1 MSASSSKLEG
11 QHHFIDDVSSLAY
24 SPASLFSSLSLPLIF
39 SVLWLSS
46 SSSSLCFPFIHPS
59 LFYPPS
65 FLYYPLLFSYSFPLS
80 LLPSLSFRLSPSLS
94 LFPSLSFSPLWCG
107 FFLCRIITSYRTFFM
122 YASSAQEAEDWIK
135 ILRWKLVSTNL
146 TSFLVLPNFR
156 FVFSVYT
163 EVEEWQKTLAHSS
176 CKTRYTHAH
185 QVPHTKHMESSKM
198 AKREALARRHR
209 AVLCLSVHESASE
222 ARVVT
227 CKSFCVTVVLSFI
240 LLLTS

>member
-1 MSASSSKLEG
+1 MMWAPWLT
-11 QHHFIDDVSSLAY
+11 VLR
-24 SPASLFSSLSLPLIF
+24 LFSLPSLSL
-39 SVLWLSS
+39 
-46 SSSSLCFPFIHPS
+46 SSSLFYDFPLLPPLSVSPSFIHLSFTLPPFCITLFFSLTPFPS
-59 LFYPPS
+59 H
-65 FLYYPLLFSYSFPLS
+65 
-80 LLPSLSFRLSPSLS
+80 SFRLSPSLS

-185 QVPHTKHMESSKM
+185 RVPHTKHMESSKM
-198 AKREALARRHR
+198 AKLEALVRRHR
-209 AVLCLSVHESASE
+209 AVLCLSVHESARE
-222 ARVVT
+222 ARMVT
-227 CKSFCVTVVLSFI
+227 CKSFRVTVVLSFI
-240 LLLTS
+240 LLLSN